1 MRYQYQKRK
10 LTVKKTFTFLIV
22 VLITLA
28 LTPISQANAATPKGE
43 KGWRYWGYFQAA
55 PGANSWSYAQAGP
68 AATIAKDGAVEGWRF
83 SFSSNTVDTGN
94 PTLRPNFKATCA
106 GVKIQNG
113 LVRVAVVVDFGPR
126 AIAPKGEAVQQ
137 TIRQCAVVKSGSN
150 GFEILQQ
157 VVPVRTDASGFV
169 CGLNN
174 FPAKECSTEIATPRS
189 LARK

>member
-1 MRYQYQKRK
+1 MKRFFA
-10 LTVKKTFTFLIV
+10 LLLISLLSIFSAAFV
-22 VLITLA
+22 STN
-28 LTPISQANAATPKGE
+28 SNAATTSKNE

-68 AATIAKDGAVEGWRF
+68 AATIAKEGAVEGWRF
-83 SFSSNTVDTGN
+83 SFSSETVDTGA
-94 PTLRPNFKATCA
+94 PTLKPNFKATCA

-113 LVRVAVVVDFGPR
+113 YVRVAVVVDFGPR
-126 AIAPKGEAVQQ
+126 AISPKGEMVQPM
-137 TIRQCAVVKSGSN
+137 IRRCAVVKTGST
-150 GFEILQQ
+150 GFEILKE

-174 FPAKECSTEIATPRS
+174 YPAKECSTEIPTPRT

>member
-1 MRYQYQKRK
+1 M
-10 LTVKKTFTFLIV
+10 KKIFT
-22 VLITLA
+22 VLILTL
-28 LTPISQANAATPKGE
+28 LTISLNPIAHASAANSKSAKSE

-68 AATIAKDGAVEGWRF
+68 AATIARDGAVEGWRY
-83 SFSSNTVDTGN
+83 SFSSDTVDTGS

-106 GVKIQNG
+106 GVRIQSG
-113 LVRVAVVVDFGPR
+113 YVRVAVVVDFGPR
-126 AIAPKGEAVQQ
+126 AIAPKGESTQQ

-150 GFEILQQ
+150 GFEILKQ
-157 VVPVRTDASGFV
+157 VVPIRTDASGFV

-174 FPAKECSTEIATPRS
+174 FPAKECSTEIQTPRS

>member
-1 MRYQYQKRK
+1 M
-10 LTVKKTFTFLIV
+10 KKTFTFLITA
-22 VLITLA
+22 LLTITLS
-28 LTPISQANAATPKGE
+28 PINQAAAVTPKGE

-83 SFSSNTVDTGN
+83 SFSSDTVDTGA
-94 PTLRPNFKATCA
+94 PVLRPNFKATCA
-106 GVKIQNG
+106 GVKIQSG
-113 LVRVAVVVDFGPR
+113 FARVAVVVDFGPR
-126 AIAPKGEAVQQ
+126 AISPKGESVQQ
-137 TIRQCAVVKSGSN
+137 TIRQCAVVKNGSN
-150 GFEILQQ
+150 GFEILKQ

-174 FPAKECSTEIATPRS
+174 YPAKECSTEILTPRT